1 MNILSGIRI
10 IIYTSIK
17 LTPHPSALTTK
28 TFCVGRELHLL
39 RPFLFSPL
47 LITPFDDF

>member
-28 TFCVGRELHLL
+28 TFCVGRESTS
-39 RPFLFSPL
+39 PSALFIFP
-47 LITPFDDF
+47 TTHHAV